1 MFDDTVKARAANVV
15 VPEDSLRELLFQ
27 ICWAGFDRLPLKV
40 RNLQIPFFFSGINDR
55 QIFLIHAETCM
66 VSQFS
71 FDDLEPITLIV
82 LTDLQAVLMA
92 WMGSDQYVA
101 AKSLIESAQE
111 VRRLHLKMPVT
122 LSAQTE
128 PKTRHGHLNDQSGY
142 LSGTESKWVCA
153 VETVEG
159 QNVVFRYGI
168 TRLARAMHDGKRLH
182 MALVP
187 GQQ

>member
-1 MFDDTVKARAANVV
+1 MFDDTVTARAANVI
-15 VPEDSLRELLFQ
+15 VPEDSLREFLTQ
-27 ICWAGFDRLPLKV
+27 ICLGGFDRLPLKV

-71 FDDLEPITLIV
+71 LDDLEPITLSVI
-82 LTDLQAVLMA
+82 TDLQAVLIA
-92 WMGSDQYVA
+92 WMDCDQYEA

-111 VRRLHLKMPVT
+111 SRRLRFKIPVT
-122 LSAQTE
+122 LSVETE
-128 PKTRHGHLNDQSGY
+128 PKTRYGHLNDQSGY
-142 LSGTESKWVCA
+142 LEGTESMWVCA
-153 VETVEG
+153 VETVEE